1 MPVQNNRNVVL
12 MAALGTRP
20 SALIAHLDVHPEI
33 AAPSAMRLTSLFH
46 VASRELVRSVRRPD
60 AGRQEQ
66 LEAITLARDSCSAAL
81 NGLFEEVRRRTG
93 ARVVVLW
100 DPDRMTFPF
109 TDVSGI
115 DVVLLCPARQRPG
128 ADPGPDL
135 YQHQVADLIDRDIE
149 GLLHRVSV
157 WGVEE
162 ERIKAVH
169 EDEIE
174 HGDGY
179 RDLLGFFD
187 ADASDAAL
195 RAMFIERTLRRSS
208 AE

>member
-1 MPVQNNRNVVL
+1 MPDQDNKNVVL

-33 AAPSAMRLTSLFH
+33 AAPSAMRLSSLFH
-46 VASRELVRSVRRPD
+46 VASRELMRSVRRPD
-60 AGRQEQ
+60 ADRREQ
-66 LEAITLARDSCSAAL
+66 LEAISLARGSCSAAL
-81 NGLFEEVRRRTG
+81 NGLFEEVRQRTG
-93 ARVVVLW
+93 ARVVMLW

-128 ADPGPDL
+128 AGPGPDL
-135 YQHQVADLIDRDIE
+135 YENRVADLIERDIE

-157 WGVEE
+157 WGVGD

-179 RDLLGFFD
+179 RDLLGFLG
-187 ADASDAAL
+187 ADASDTAL
-195 RAMFIERTLRRSS
+195 RAMFMERTLRRSS